1 MKPVRV
7 SPATA
12 RHAARVLE
20 TSPLATLLVR
30 VIARL
35 RDGADTYDTHVEVSE
50 LERTLIVRELERAPA
65 PSHPKW
71 MKHAI
76 ETFIERLEST

>member
-20 TSPLATLLVR
+20 TSPLAPLLVR
-30 VIARL
+30 VVARL
-35 RDGADTYDTHVEVSE
+35 RDGADTYETHVEVSE
-50 LERTLIVRELERAPA
+50 LERTLMVRELERAQA
-65 PSHPKW
+65 PTRPKW
-71 MKHAI
+71 MKQAI